1 MFSILFGV
9 VNPFL
14 IAAAVLPAIFLMFRI
29 YKADRLEPEP
39 RGLLVN
45 LVVMGI
51 LSTIVAIILESI
63 GDPLVLAIAPNEL
76 VYNLL
81 LYFVVVA
88 LSEEAAKYFF
98 LRLRT
103 WKSPEFNCQF
113 DGVVY
118 ATFVSLGFA
127 LAENV
132 GYVLEYGFGTALLR
146 AVTAIPG
153 HACFGVFMG
162 AFYGAAKRYEH
173 YNIEQSRTYRILSLV
188 VPVLLHGT
196 YDFIATQFE
205 GLSPVFLVF
214 VAILFV
220 ASYKILSNLSRQ
232 DNYIDRLNRR
242 DDPYHYF

>member
-1 MFSILFGV
+1 MYLLYANGI
-9 VNPFL
+9 L
-14 IAAAVLPAIFLMFRI
+14 IAAAVIPAIWLLRYVYRM
-29 YKADRLEPEP
+29 DRLEAEP
-39 RGLLVN
+39 RQLIISLL
-45 LVVMGI
+45 LKGI
-51 LSTIVAIILESI
+51 LATFCAMASEYLGSWLLGLFFAENTVI
-63 GDPLVLAIAPNEL
+63 
-76 VYNLL
+76 YNLL
-81 LYFVVVA
+81 MYFIVVA
-88 LSEEAAKYFF
+88 VSEEGFKYFF
-98 LRLRT
+98 LKRMT
-103 WKSPEFNCQF
+103 WNDPEFNCTF

-118 ATFVSLGFA
+118 AVSLSLGFA
-127 LAENV
+127 LWENI
-132 GYVLEYGFGTALLR
+132 GYTFMYGLSTALLR